1 MRTKENSEEARK
13 TLQGIV
19 RLVAKIKEMK
29 VGEGVR
35 GKVLGAVE
43 RLERVSEGVAI
54 YRSCPLAISKALL
67 PLIGL
72 MKRLYADDSSIER
85 QTSAKRSSY
94 PATPSDSPMK
104 LSSIRQ

>member
-54 YRSCPLAISKALL
+54 T
-67 PLIGL
+67 GL
-72 MKRLYADDSSIER
+72 VRWQFRKPCSL
-85 QTSAKRSSY
+85 
-94 PATPSDSPMK
+94 
-104 LSSIRQ
+104 

>member
-43 RLERVSEGVAI
+43 RLERVSRGVAVHW
-54 YRSCPLAISKALL
+54 SFSLAISKAWL
-67 PLIGL
+67 P
-72 MKRLYADDSSIER
+72 
-85 QTSAKRSSY
+85 
-94 PATPSDSPMK
+94 
-104 LSSIRQ
+104 